1 MLDTNIANAYIAILR
16 EELVPAMGCT
26 EPIAVAFAA
35 AKTREILGAMPD
47 AIEIYCSANIVK
59 NVKGVTVPNTGGLR
73 GIDAAS
79 IAGTIS
85 NQPEKKLEVLQ
96 SLTDSDRAEIK
107 RLLAAQYCVAHLAE
121 GIEGLFIDA
130 RASLKDKSGQVR
142 QSARVVLEKTH
153 TGITRIEKNGEVV
166 YSTEQAYRSTTNKSA
181 DKPSCAIQF
190 EQAKNEKSNTIPI
203 SYISADRHEYA
214 LLNVRDIIAFAE
226 SVDLH
231 EISDVLRNQ
240 IAMNSAISDEG
251 LRNEYGVSVGKT
263 LLKYRTNDV
272 RVRARARAAAG
283 SDARMAGCAMPV
295 VINSGSGNQ
304 GLTVSL
310 PVIEYARELG
320 KDEETLIRALAIS
333 NLVALEQKEYI
344 GKLSAYCGAVS
355 AAVGSAAAIAW
366 LQGASYEQIAAT
378 ITNAIAT
385 ADGILCDGAK
395 SSCAAKIA
403 TALEAALTGMEIGVK
418 EGKSFHNGE
427 GLVGADVE
435 ETIRNIGVVGSTG
448 MKPTDVE
455 IIKVMLK
462 Q

>member
-1 MLDTNIANAYIAILR
+1 MLDTNTAKAYIAILR

-35 AKTREILGAMPD
+35 AKARETLGAMPD
-47 AIEIYCSANIVK
+47 AIEVFCSANIVK

-73 GIDAAS
+73 GIDAAA

-96 SLTDSDRAEIK
+96 PLTDENRAEIA
-107 RLLAAQYCVAHLAE
+107 RLLTAKYCTAHLAE

-130 RASLKDKSGQVR
+130 RAYLKSESGQVR
-142 QSARVVLEKTH
+142 QSSRVVIEKTH
-153 TGITRIEKNGEVV
+153 TGITRIEKNGQLV
-166 YSTEQAYRSTTNKSA
+166 YSIENLGRG
-181 DKPSCAIQF
+181 
-190 EQAKNEKSNTIPI
+190 E
-203 SYISADRHEYA
+203 SYISADRREYA
-214 LLNVRDIIAFAE
+214 ILNVRDIIAFAE
-226 SVDLH
+226 SVNLA
-231 EISDVLRNQ
+231 EVSDVIRNQ
-240 IAMNSAISDEG
+240 ISMNSEISDEG
-251 LRNEYGVSVGKT
+251 LRNDYGVSVGKT

-272 RVRARARAAAG
+272 RLRARARAAAG

-310 PVIEYARELG
+310 PVIEYAKELG
-320 KDEETLIRALAIS
+320 KDEATLIRALVIS

-366 LQGASYEQIAAT
+366 LEGASYEQISAT
-378 ITNAIAT
+378 ITNGIAT
-385 ADGILCDGAK
+385 ADGIICDGAK

-403 TALEAALTGMEIGVK
+403 TALEAALTGMEIGVQ
-418 EGKSFHNGE
+418 EGKSYQNGE

-435 ETIRNIGVVGSTG
+435 ETIRNIGVVGSVG

-455 IIKVMLK
+455 IIKLMLK
-462 Q
+462 